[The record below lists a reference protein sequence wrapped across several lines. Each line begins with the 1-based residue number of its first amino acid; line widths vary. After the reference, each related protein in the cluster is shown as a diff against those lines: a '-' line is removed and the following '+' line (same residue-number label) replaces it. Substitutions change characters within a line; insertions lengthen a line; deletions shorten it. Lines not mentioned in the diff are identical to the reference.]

1 MSPQNLLLCKYL
13 NLVNPDDNYSSANRM
28 CRKAKQ
34 PLHKWVETEMF
45 LSAHVVIHAGKPE
58 YAGTHWSRKLNPEKF
73 NKYQNFI
80 LKILVSLMG
89 VISLY
94 PEIIKQFFFL
104 YLLLSFTARIFYCIG
119 KYPNGEKVNF
129 FMWLWLEGQMTD
141 NIQSCFQK

>member
-1 MSPQNLLLCKYL
+1 
-13 NLVNPDDNYSSANRM
+13 
-28 CRKAKQ
+28 
-34 PLHKWVETEMF
+34 MF

-58 YAGTHWSRKLNPEKF
+58 YAGTHWSRKLSPEKL

-104 YLLLSFTARIFYCIG
+104 LTLIIYSKNILLHWKIS
-119 KYPNGEKVNF
+119 
-129 FMWLWLEGQMTD
+129 
-141 NIQSCFQK
+141 